1 MRMSFNKK
9 RNRRASQTAESELSN
24 DGKSE
29 SLHPYSSIML
39 GTVGGS
45 YIWCSS
51 CKVCNITAVYYHCSV
66 FLTRIKLTSVAVHGL
81 VYIATICGLKASPLC
96 SISLHVFAH
105 LDQFLC
111 DNITKSHSVVIY
123 NTMLGSVFVQVS
135 VHIYS
140 FSSFF
145 EYAILYNIIASCL
158 HLC

>member
-1 MRMSFNKK
+1 MSFNKK

-81 VYIATICGLKASPLC
+81 VYIATICGLKQVHFAVLACMFLLILTNFCVITSPSPTLWLFTTLC
-96 SISLHVFAH
+96 SVQYLCKSQCISILLVR
-105 LDQFLC
+105 FL
-111 DNITKSHSVVIY
+111 S
-123 NTMLGSVFVQVS
+123 MP
-135 VHIYS
+135 
-140 FSSFF
+140 
-145 EYAILYNIIASCL
+145 SCTIS
-158 HLC
+158 

>member
-51 CKVCNITAVYYHCSV
+51 CKVCNITAVYYHYSV
-66 FLTRIKLTSVAVHGL
+66 FLTRIKLTSVAVP
-81 VYIATICGLKASPLC
+81 AQWTS
-96 SISLHVFAH
+96 
-105 LDQFLC
+105 
-111 DNITKSHSVVIY
+111 
-123 NTMLGSVFVQVS
+123 
-135 VHIYS
+135 IYS
-140 FSSFF
+140 NNLWLESKST
-145 EYAILYNIIASCL
+145 LQ
-158 HLC
+158 